1 MNKILLIYNPVSG
14 RNNMRMNTVTRF
26 IQEAAKE
33 YAVIVYEM
41 KKDESFVPFLEQT
54 QEDCEFVV
62 CCGGDGSLHR
72 VVNDLMM
79 VGQRI
84 PLAYIPIGSTND
96 YAKTLGINSKNAIQ
110 KALHGKNMCIDLGRF
125 NGQYFNY
132 VAAFGIFTDV
142 SYTTPQS
149 VKNVLGYLAYLLE
162 GVKQIGKLEGRSV
175 KIELDDR
182 KIEGNMIVGM
192 VFNALSIAGK
202 KSKNMNPANLYDGK
216 LEYLFVK
223 CPKNVVD
230 IQAIITYLLKENLD
244 NEFMYYGQAEC
255 FKITSEEM
263 EWTLDG
269 EYGGKYDNVEIMAVP
284 RALEVKIG

>member
-14 RNNMRMNTVTRF
+14 RNSMRMNKIVRF
-26 IQEAAKE
+26 IQEAAKK
-33 YAVIVYEM
+33 YIVIVYEM
-41 KKDESFVPFLEQT
+41 KKDESLAPFLEQT
-54 QEDCEFVV
+54 QEGCELVV

-72 VVNDLMM
+72 VVNELMM
-79 VGQRI
+79 VGLRI

-96 YAKTLGINSKNAIQ
+96 YAKTLGINSRNSIER
-110 KALHGKNMCIDLGRF
+110 ALDGNNMCIDLGKF
-125 NGQYFNY
+125 NEQYFNY
-132 VAAFGIFTDV
+132 VAAFGIFTDI

-162 GVKQIGKLEGRSV
+162 GVKQIGKLEDHFVR
-175 KIELDDR
+175 IELDDR

-202 KSKNMNPANLYDGK
+202 KRKNMKQTNLCDGK

-223 CPKNVVD
+223 CPKNVID

-244 NEFMYYGQAEC
+244 NEFMYYGQAEY
-255 FKITSEEM
+255 FKIMSEEM

-269 EYGGKYDNVEIMAVP
+269 EYGGKWNNVEVVVIP
-284 RALEVKIG
+284 GALEVKIG